1 MSKPPK
7 GAFGAVVQGLADR
20 QAYAE
25 QLKANARAGRPLVA
39 PPPAPKAAA
48 TAPPPLFST
57 PAKAFGLGDDDS
69 GVMDL
74 PPPPDDPSDRRA
86 HRRWLMDVQRVGI
99 AAAKPGTAAHTGAI
113 KLYGELQAQYA
124 AAALAAAAPPEIDA
138 AEAEAQLRELALGLP
153 AAVLEEFAVAYLDAH
168 PALWAGR
175 CARRGGEP
183 GGGDRRRGTFP
194 LRDEERQRVLARF
207 DGHVAHAPAL
217 GAGLVHDFAATHE
230 LARVAF
236 GPKCGDG
243 KTLA

>member
-48 TAPPPLFST
+48 AAAPPPLFST
-57 PAKAFGLGDDDS
+57 PAKAFGLGDDD
-69 GVMDL
+69 GGAMDL
-74 PPPPDDPSDRRA
+74 PPPPEDPSDRLA
-86 HRRWLMDVQRVGI
+86 HLRWLMDMQRVGI

-153 AAVLEEFAVAYLDAH
+153 AAVLEVFAVAYLDAH
-168 PALWAGR
+168 PALCHPEYVDRVRAAAAGLR
-175 CARRGGEP
+175 AMVQTRNDVADDASAA
-183 GGGDRRRGTFP
+183 DRAHDRAP
-194 LRDEERQRVLARF
+194 WDDEEEEAR
-207 DGHVAHAPAL
+207 
-217 GAGLVHDFAATHE
+217 
-230 LARVAF
+230 
-236 GPKCGDG
+236 
-243 KTLA
+243 

>member
-39 PPPAPKAAA
+39 PPPAPKVAA

-74 PPPPDDPSDRRA
+74 PPPPDDPSDRLA
-86 HRRWLMDVQRVGI
+86 HLRWLMDVQRVGI

-153 AAVLEEFAVAYLDAH
+153 AAVLEVFAVAYLDAH
-168 PALWAGR
+168 PALCHPEYVDRVRAAAAGLR
-175 CARRGGEP
+175 AMVQTRNDVADDASGA
-183 GGGDRRRGTFP
+183 DRAHDRAP
-194 LRDEERQRVLARF
+194 WDDEEEEA
-207 DGHVAHAPAL
+207 
-217 GAGLVHDFAATHE
+217 
-230 LARVAF
+230 
-236 GPKCGDG
+236 
-243 KTLA
+243 

>member
-57 PAKAFGLGDDDS
+57 PAKAFGLGDGDS
-69 GVMDL
+69 DVMDL
-74 PPPPDDPSDRRA
+74 PPPPDDPSDRLA
-86 HRRWLMDVQRVGI
+86 HLRWLMDVQRVGI

-153 AAVLEEFAVAYLDAH
+153 AAVLEVFAVAYLDAH
-168 PALWAGR
+168 PALCHPEYVDRVRAAAAGLR
-175 CARRGGEP
+175 AMVQTRNDVADDASAA
-183 GGGDRRRGTFP
+183 DRAHDRAP
-194 LRDEERQRVLARF
+194 WDDEEEEA
-207 DGHVAHAPAL
+207 
-217 GAGLVHDFAATHE
+217 
-230 LARVAF
+230 
-236 GPKCGDG
+236 
-243 KTLA
+243 

>member
-74 PPPPDDPSDRRA
+74 PPPPDDPSDRLA
-86 HRRWLMDVQRVGI
+86 HLRWLMDVQRVGI

-153 AAVLEEFAVAYLDAH
+153 AAVLEVFAVAYLDAH
-168 PALWAGR
+168 PALCHPEYVDRVRAAAAGLR
-175 CARRGGEP
+175 AMVQTRNDVADDASAA
-183 GGGDRRRGTFP
+183 DRAHDRAP
-194 LRDEERQRVLARF
+194 WDDEEEEA
-207 DGHVAHAPAL
+207 
-217 GAGLVHDFAATHE
+217 
-230 LARVAF
+230 
-236 GPKCGDG
+236 
-243 KTLA
+243 